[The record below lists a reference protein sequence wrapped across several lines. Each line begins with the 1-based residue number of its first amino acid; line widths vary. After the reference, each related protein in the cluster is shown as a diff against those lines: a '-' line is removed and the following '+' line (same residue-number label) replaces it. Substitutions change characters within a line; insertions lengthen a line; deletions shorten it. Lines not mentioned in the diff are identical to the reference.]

1 MVDTSNPYGN
11 LGTVS
16 PEIYQQQQDLNR
28 QQRMAEMLMQ
38 NNQQPQG
45 QMISGRYVA
54 PSWAAQ
60 LAPVASMLT
69 GAYMQNKGD
78 EKALQLA
85 KTIREQRMGVMENI
99 NNALKTGDTKTAMG
113 IATANPEFAK
123 DFIAPLISN
132 AIPKTPDEVAKYNFA
147 KTPEGGGF
155 KGTFAEFQNQM
166 TPYQRE
172 SLAIERQK
180 LNNELNGSKATE
192 SQSKA
197 GVFRSQMVGASNELN
212 NLYANGFNPN
222 NPVSQVTT
230 NMAGGVFNALTPA
243 NAQQAKQAQNQWTE
257 AYLRFK
263 TGAGTNAHEVEA
275 NRKTYF
281 PEFGDKPEQIAQKA
295 RMRAQAEH
303 DIAIAA
309 GPTARFGAQT
319 TSPTAPP
326 AVTTPANNQKATPSL
341 WGKATVVENK

>member
-1 MVDTSNPYGN
+1 
-11 LGTVS
+11 L
-16 PEIYQQQQDLNR
+16 
-28 QQRMAEMLMQ
+28 
-38 NNQQPQG
+38 
-45 QMISGRYVA
+45 
-54 PSWAAQ
+54 
-60 LAPVASMLT
+60 
-69 GAYMQNKGD
+69 
-78 EKALQLA
+78 
-85 KTIREQRMGVMENI
+85 ENI

-132 AIPKTPDEVAKYNFA
+132 AIPKKTDEMVNFEAAKADGYKGSFND
-147 KTPEGGGF
+147 F
-155 KGTFAEFQNQM
+155 KNQMNQYQKEELRIQNQ
-166 TPYQRE
+166 R
-172 SLAIERQK
+172 

-230 NMAGGVFNALTPA
+230 NMAGGMFNALTPSD
-243 NAQQAKQAQNQWTE
+243 AQQAKQAQNQWTE

-319 TSPTAPP
+319 ITPTAPP
-326 AVTTPANNQKATPSL
+326 AVTTPANNQKATPNL